1 MSVGDQPREEHHRL
15 VTYGVY
21 IVRNVIGLR
30 EAAHR
35 HYGTPTN
42 ARPPGDGNVK
52 YPCVIN
58 FHGQVG
64 TADSPYFYWFNVE
77 RYRARLEEMVGKF
90 DNF

>member
-1 MSVGDQPREEHHRL
+1 MAEESNRL

-21 IVRNVIGLR
+21 IVRTAQGLKD
-30 EAAHR
+30 AAHR

-42 ARPPGDGNVK
+42 PRSPGDGTVK

-64 TADSPYFYWFNVE
+64 TADFPYFYWFGIAQ
-77 RYRARLEEMVGKF
+77 YRARLEEMIGKF

>member
-1 MSVGDQPREEHHRL
+1 MSVVDLPRQEHSRQ

-35 HYGTPTN
+35 HYGTPTSP
-42 ARPPGDGNVK
+42 RPPAEGDVR

-64 TADSPYFYWFNVE
+64 SADFPYFYWFNVE
-77 RYRARLEEMVGKF
+77 KYRTRLQEMVGKF